1 VRVAVVG
8 AGVLGLTLAWRLA
21 REGHTVEVF
30 EAAPVAGG
38 LACAQ
43 DFGEFVWDRY
53 YHCILPHDRHTL
65 ALLGE
70 LGLADELRWTRT
82 GTGYHVD
89 GRTHD
94 MSTTLDQARFPGLSL
109 ADKARLGAAVAYA
122 TRVADPWSLYDLTA
136 EAWLT
141 RLCGRR
147 GYERFWQPLLRA
159 KFGAYHDRVAAVF
172 IWATLTRLAGARDG
186 GENRESLGYVRG
198 GYARIVG
205 ALVDGLAAKGAR
217 VHLAAPVTA
226 VRAEGE
232 GCVVAT
238 PAGESRFDK
247 VLFTGPTRA
256 ARAVVS
262 PELAPVVEA
271 FEARNPTAAS
281 YLGVVCVTLV
291 LERPLTPYYVL
302 NIADPAIELT
312 GLIEMTSLVARE
324 ETAGRTLVYLP
335 QYMGSDDPRLAEPDE
350 AAIAATVDRGLK
362 RLFPRFDAGQI
373 VKAVVSRARYVQPLP
388 LVGMRPER
396 DRVLPTWE
404 GAFHVVNTALLQ
416 CATLNNNEVVALA
429 DALVVTN
436 LPLLRRRSA

>member
-1 VRVAVVG
+1 VRFAVVG

-21 REGHTVEVF
+21 REGHAVEVF

-43 DFGEFVWDRY
+43 DFGEFVWDRF

-122 TRVADPWSLYDLTA
+122 TRVADPWSLYDVTA
-136 EAWLT
+136 EVWLT
-141 RLCGRR
+141 KLCGRN
-147 GYERFWQPLLRA
+147 GYERFWRPLLRA
-159 KFGAYHDRVAAVF
+159 KFGVYHDRVAAVF
-172 IWATLTRLAGARDG
+172 IWATLTRLAGARQG

-198 GYARIVG
+198 GYARIIRT
-205 ALVDGLAAKGAR
+205 LVDALAAKGAR
-217 VHLAAPVTA
+217 VHLAAPVTSI
-226 VRAEGE
+226 RPDGD
-232 GCVVAT
+232 GCLVET
-238 PAGESRFDK
+238 PAGESLFDK

-262 PELAPVVEA
+262 PELAPVVAA

-302 NIADPAIELT
+302 NIADPSVELT
-312 GLIEMTSLVARE
+312 GLIEMTSLVSRE

-335 QYMGSDDPRLAEPDE
+335 QYMGSDDPRLDEPDE
-350 AAIAATVDRGLK
+350 AAVTATVDRGLA
-362 RLFPRFDAGQI
+362 RLFPGFDKRQI

-388 LVGMRPER
+388 LAGMRPER
-396 DRVLPTWE
+396 DRELPAWE
-404 GAFHVVNTALLQ
+404 GPFHVANTALLQ
-416 CATLNNNEVVALA
+416 CATLNNNEVIALA